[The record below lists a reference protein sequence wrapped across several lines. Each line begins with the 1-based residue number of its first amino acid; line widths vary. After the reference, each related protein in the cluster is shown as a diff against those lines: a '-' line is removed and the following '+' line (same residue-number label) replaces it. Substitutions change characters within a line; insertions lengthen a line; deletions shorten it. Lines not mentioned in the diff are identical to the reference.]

1 LSSDV
6 TTFYEKASAEES
18 NGYDPK
24 YFRALAGIVPK
35 NSGIQ
40 IIYKDYHQDVLIAS
54 NMHWKWRDDAMALV
68 KSYEYGITAI
78 SSEGGAAIKTLTTT
92 RQEMIMQQQNR
103 GPKPELWD
111 KVLYGKEKFQGNE

>member
-1 LSSDV
+1 MSSDV
-6 TTFYEKASAEES
+6 TTFFEKASAEQS
-18 NGYDPK
+18 NVYDPK

-40 IIYKDYHQDVLIAS
+40 NIYKDYHQDVILAS
-54 NMHWKWRDDAMALV
+54 NMHWKWRGDAMAMV

-92 RQEMIMQQQNR
+92 RQEMIMQNQNK
-103 GPKPELWD
+103 GPKPDLWD
-111 KVLYGKEKFQGNE
+111 KVFYGKEKFEGNT